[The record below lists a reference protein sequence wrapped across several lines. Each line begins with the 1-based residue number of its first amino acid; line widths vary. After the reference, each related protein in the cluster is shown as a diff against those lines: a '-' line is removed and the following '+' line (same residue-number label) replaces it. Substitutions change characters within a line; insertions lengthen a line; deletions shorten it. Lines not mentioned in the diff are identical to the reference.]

1 MTFVSSNAQNA
12 RAAETPRPTVS
23 EELRV
28 AREAGLR
35 YVTDSRPGIRRIG
48 EPGRFRYVDAS
59 GKPLR
64 DKDDLARIKALVI
77 PPAWT
82 DVWICPSANGHL
94 QATGRDVKGR
104 KQYRYHAR
112 WRETRDANKF
122 DQLKEFVNA
131 LPVIRK
137 RVESDLKLP
146 GLPREKILACV
157 VRLLETT
164 LIRVGNERYARENG
178 SYGLTT
184 MRNRHVRIRGERL
197 QFDFRGKSG
206 QQHHIEL
213 ADRRLAA
220 IVRRCRELPGY
231 ELFQYIDEQGE
242 RRSVSS
248 TDVNEYL
255 SAIGA
260 GAAYTAKDF
269 RTWAGT
275 VLAALALQGQE
286 PPTVETHLKKT
297 IAEAIKAVAG
307 KLGNTPAICR
317 KCYVHPGVL
326 EAFREGRLASL
337 GPVKPL
343 ELTPPQLSRRQE
355 LALARLLA
363 RAARARA
370 RKTPVKV
377 TRERRAA

>member
-1 MTFVSSNAQNA
+1 MRFTAPSAEPAA
-12 RAAETPRPTVS
+12 RSGSEPRVAAS

-35 YVTDSRPGIRRIG
+35 YVNGAAAGIRRIG
-48 EPGRFRYVDAS
+48 KPGRFRYVDAK
-59 GKPLR
+59 GAALR
-64 DKDDLARIKALVI
+64 DPDELARIKALVI

-82 DVWICPSANGHL
+82 QVWICPQANGHL
-94 QATGRDVKGR
+94 QATGRDAKGR
-104 KQYRYHAR
+104 RQYRYHAR
-112 WRETRDANKF
+112 WRATRDADKF
-122 DQLKEFVNA
+122 DQLRAFVHA
-131 LPVIRK
+131 LPAIRR
-137 RVESDLKLP
+137 RVDADLRLP

-164 LIRVGNERYARENG
+164 LIRVGNERYVRENG

-184 MRNRHVRIRGERL
+184 LRNRHVRIRGEKL

-206 QQHHIEL
+206 QQHHIKL
-213 ADRRLAA
+213 ADRKLAA

-231 ELFQYIDEQGE
+231 DLFQYLDENGE

-255 SAIGA
+255 NVISG

-275 VLAALALQGQE
+275 VLAALALQGQA
-286 PPTVETHLKKT
+286 PPAVETHFRKSV
-297 IAEAIKAVAG
+297 ADAIKAVASR
-307 KLGNTPAICR
+307 LGNTPAICR

-326 EAFREGRLASL
+326 DAYRAGRLASL
-337 GPVKPL
+337 GPAATLVPA
-343 ELTPPQLSRRQE
+343 PPQLSRRQE
-355 LALARLLA
+355 LAVARLLA
-363 RAARARA
+363 KAARARK
-370 RKTPVKV
+370 RQLS
-377 TRERRAA
+377 